1 MRTIDKYILLEI
13 LKSSIAV
20 SAVLYLIFFSSAMAS
35 ILRDISQNELPK
47 EALLPFVA
55 MWSLNFMM
63 FLIPISLFFG
73 AVLAMGRLYQ
83 DSEMV
88 ALRACG
94 YSYLDSYRS
103 LSYIVP
109 FAVILVAAFTLYV
122 NPYAVSSMDHIKH
135 VAGDRSQLSGIKP
148 GSFNVSDDGKLVL
161 FSEKM
166 TTDRTEMFDIF
177 LQDKTVVDG
186 QEQVSIERAKSAMQ
200 TIDAVTG
207 DRFMVF
213 QDGVRYESQPADA
226 LMRQI
231 EFSEHGILVKPK
243 PGGEA
248 KIRVQQLPTVDIWN
262 SADPLYRSELHWR
275 LALPIA
281 TMVLLFIA
289 IPAAVTQ
296 PRKDRFGA
304 ILLAILLYIAYTN
317 LLGMVKALAD
327 KNDTDA
333 LSIYWVHVGFFL
345 FGAFLL
351 ARKTLFLRQIL
362 LRRVKRA

>member
-13 LKSSIAV
+13 LKSSVAV

-47 EALLPFVA
+47 EALLPFVS

-109 FAVILVAAFTLYV
+109 FAVTLVAFFTLYV
-122 NPYAVSSMDHIKH
+122 NPYAVASMDHIKH

-148 GSFNVSDDGKLVL
+148 GSFNISDDGKLVL

-166 TTDRTEMFDIF
+166 TADRTEMFNIF

-186 QEQVSIERAKSAMQ
+186 QERFSIERAKSAKQ
-200 TIDAVTG
+200 TIDEETG

-213 QDGVRYESQPADA
+213 QEGIRYESQPTDA

-231 EFSEHGILVKPK
+231 EFEQHGILIKPK
-243 PGGEA
+243 QGEAA
-248 KIRVQQLPTVDIWN
+248 KIRVQQLPTAEIWG
-262 SADPLYRSELHWR
+262 SEDPLYRSELHWR
-275 LALPIA
+275 LALPVA
-281 TMVLLFIA
+281 TIVLLFIA

-333 LSIYWVHVGFFL
+333 LSFYWVHAGFFF

-351 ARKTLFLRQIL
+351 ARQTLFLR
-362 LRRVKRA
+362 RVLFHRAERT